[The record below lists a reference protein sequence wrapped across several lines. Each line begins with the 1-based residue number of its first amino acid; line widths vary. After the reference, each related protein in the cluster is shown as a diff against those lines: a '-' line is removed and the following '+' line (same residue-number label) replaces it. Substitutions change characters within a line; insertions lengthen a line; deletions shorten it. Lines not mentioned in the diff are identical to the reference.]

1 MGNNK
6 EHIVYSAKGLS
17 DLLFLTQNYSNISVV
32 GGCTY
37 LETIPDSF
45 VSIRNIPELSFIDK
59 HERFINIGP
68 SVTLNE
74 ILSYGKNRLPL
85 ALYEAAST
93 IADPFVRNLATIG
106 GNILAQG
113 KKLTLFAPLLAM
125 DSVLKFRDQDGS
137 QNILL
142 SKFDGIP
149 RSKVKDNGNIRSKV
163 MPKQKILVNI
173 KIPIEDWSVSI
184 FRKLGS
190 DNIYSETAASFCF
203 LASTEKDILN
213 DIRIAFAGVPVFR
226 SRELENKLIGMRLP
240 LTDELITSF
249 TKTAGEMF
257 DKTMQGVQY
266 NPILRMQFINLVEY
280 SIHQLS

>member
-1 MGNNK
+1 M
-6 EHIVYSAKGLS
+6 
-17 DLLFLTQNYSNISVV
+17 LF
-32 GGCTY
+32 
-37 LETIPDSF
+37 
-45 VSIRNIPELSFIDK
+45 R
-59 HERFINIGP
+59 
-68 SVTLNE
+68 
-74 ILSYGKNRLPL
+74 
-85 ALYEAAST
+85 
-93 IADPFVRNLATIG
+93 
-106 GNILAQG
+106 
-113 KKLTLFAPLLAM
+113 
-125 DSVLKFRDQDGS
+125 SVLKFRDQDGS

-266 NPILRMQFINLVEY
+266 NPILRMQFINLVE
-280 SIHQLS
+280 IGRAHV